1 MRHPE
6 LNRVVSLLRTAV
18 GDTSTLPDAI
28 GQFQSVVWNT
38 DGWEEGLSASAAET
52 LGDLAVDLDYFEA
65 KSSARAED
73 PSFFGEDRAVKEIS
87 AALAKLDSVEA
98 G

>member
-18 GDTSTLPDAI
+18 GDTSTLPDTI

-38 DGWEEGLSASAAET
+38 DGWEEGLSAFAAEI
-52 LGDLAVDLDYFEA
+52 LSDLAVDLDYFEA
-65 KSSARAED
+65 SPSARAED
-73 PSFFGEDRAVKEIS
+73 PAFFGEDRAVKEIS
-87 AALAKLDSVEA
+87 AALTQLDSAEA